1 MLREHTHIYIYIY
14 VKSRNDP
21 NVHITNHP
29 STFHFLFICILPN
42 FYQFFPYFTIVYHS
56 LPLSSGIVAV
66 ALRASAGP
74 RGAPPRAAASG
85 RGRSPSDDLKGTRL
99 EFYKLG
105 LRAYMGY
112 IYWIYIYI
120 GYILDIYWI
129 YIGYILDIYWIY
141 IGYILDIY
149 IYWIYIYINIY
160 LCLSIYRSI

>member
-1 MLREHTHIYIYIY
+1 MTELEDAARTHTHIYIY

-42 FYQFFPYFTIVYHS
+42 FYHFFPYFTIVYHS

-112 IYWIYIYI
+112 I
-120 GYILDIYWI
+120 LDIYWI
-129 YIGYILDIYWIY
+129 YIYIYW
-141 IGYILDIY
+141 IY
-149 IYWIYIYINIY
+149 IYWIYIYIV
-160 LCLSIYRSI
+160 